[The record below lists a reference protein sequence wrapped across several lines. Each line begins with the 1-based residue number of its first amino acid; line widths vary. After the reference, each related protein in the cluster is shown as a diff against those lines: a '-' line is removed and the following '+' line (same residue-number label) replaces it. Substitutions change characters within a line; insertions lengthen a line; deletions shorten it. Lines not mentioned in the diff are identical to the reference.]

1 MELEPIDPETAF
13 ELYIAEKKKTSVAE
27 ATVVSHKSRLSF
39 LLRWCEEREIENLN
53 ELTRR
58 RLQEFRLWRRNV
70 GDLTKVSEKTQMDT
84 LRVFVK
90 WLESIDAVEQNLH
103 KKVLSPDITSQENSR
118 DVMLET
124 DDTEA
129 MLAYLE
135 RYEYASIN
143 HVTATLLWHTMLRMG
158 SVRALDI
165 KDYDPE
171 EQSLRLRHRPDT
183 GTPLKNKQEGERIIA
198 VSGEV
203 CLVLDD
209 WNREQRP
216 EVMDDY
222 GRNPLLTTR
231 NGRVAKSTL
240 RKYCYQ
246 MTRPCEYG
254 QECPH
259 DRDTTDCAALEKS
272 GASRCP
278 SSVSPHPFRR
288 GAITHYLQSDV
299 PETVVGDRANVTSDV
314 IDQHYDQR
322 SQKEKMEQRRGY
334 LDDI

>member
-1 MELEPIDPETAF
+1 
-13 ELYIAEKKKTSVAE
+13 
-27 ATVVSHKSRLSF
+27 
-39 LLRWCEEREIENLN
+39 
-53 ELTRR
+53 
-58 RLQEFRLWRRNV
+58 
-70 GDLTKVSEKTQMDT
+70 
-84 LRVFVK
+84 
-90 WLESIDAVEQNLH
+90 
-103 KKVLSPDITSQENSR
+103 
-118 DVMLET
+118 MLET
-124 DDTEA
+124 DDAEA

-183 GTPLKNKQEGERIIA
+183 GTPLKNKREGEQIIA

-209 WNREQRP
+209 WIREQRP
-216 EVMDDY
+216 QVMDDY

-240 RKYCYQ
+240 RTYCYQ
-246 MTRPCEYG
+246 MTRPCKYG

-259 DRDTTDCAALEKS
+259 DRDTADCAALETG
-272 GASRCP
+272 GASKCP

-299 PETVVGDRANVTSDV
+299 PETVVGDPANVTPDV